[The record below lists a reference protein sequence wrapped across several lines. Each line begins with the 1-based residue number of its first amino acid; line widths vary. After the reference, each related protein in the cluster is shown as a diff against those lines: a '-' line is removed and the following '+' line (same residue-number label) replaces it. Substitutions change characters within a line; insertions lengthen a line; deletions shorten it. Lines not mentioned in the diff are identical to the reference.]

1 MAEILPEVD
10 TSARIKVIGVGG
22 GGNSAVNRMINAK
35 MQGVEVVVINTDA
48 QALVHSHAKNKIH
61 IGRET
66 TRGLGAGADPEVG
79 RRAAEESEKEIY
91 EAVKGADM
99 VFITLGEGGGTGT
112 GGAPFVAAAA
122 REAGAL
128 VVAIVTKPFTFEGE
142 RRRRSAEAGIAELKD
157 NVDTLI
163 TIPNDR
169 LLQMID
175 RKTSLVDAF
184 GIVDE
189 VLQQGVQ
196 GISNLITIHGLINL
210 DFADVKAIMSNAGSA
225 LMGIGRA
232 RGDNRAVEAVRQ
244 AIDSPLLETSIDG
257 ARGVLL
263 NITGGRGM
271 TMHEIDEAAQTI
283 TEAAAD
289 DANIIFGAVLDES
302 LEDDIQ
308 ITVVATGFE
317 DHDRAQAVAV
327 KPVISSRPAPIVI
340 PEPQPVRAEV
350 VPSVAVPAPIV
361 REVEIEAEPVRPHTV
376 HPPLSRPAPEP
387 DDESLFA
394 PATVLPLGRRP
405 LIDERPKDLEPEAV
419 PPPPR
424 PEPTAPPRRFAPL
437 ASIEPDDNSVE
448 PLPQTSPS
456 RPVASRPAPRH
467 ATPTP
472 IDDEPVLPAFAEEDD
487 LPEPVRHQP
496 LADLGL
502 TDDDDLDVPAFI
514 RRKVE

>member
-22 GGNSAVNRMINAK
+22 GGNSAVNRMIEAK
-35 MQGVEVVVINTDA
+35 MLGVEFVVINTDA
-48 QALVHSHAKNKIH
+48 QALLHSKAHNKIH

-142 RRRRSAEAGIAELKD
+142 RRRRSAENGIADLKD

-232 RGDNRAVEAVRQ
+232 RGDSRAVEAARQ
-244 AIDSPLLETSIDG
+244 AIDSPLLETSIEG
-257 ARGVLL
+257 ARGVLF

-271 TMHEIDEAAQTI
+271 TMHEIDEAAKTI
-283 TEAAAD
+283 TEAVAD

-302 LEDDIQ
+302 LEDDVQ
-308 ITVVATGFE
+308 ITVVATGFDNGPRE
-317 DHDRAQAVAV
+317 REVNV
-327 KPVISSRPAPIVI
+327 RPVNTHYSAPAPAPLPVAPPPPV
-340 PEPQPVRAEV
+340 PEPEPEPEPEPVPVFAPSVLPTTRQPLINERPQVAEPEPEV
-350 VPSVAVPAPIV
+350 VPVQ
-361 REVEIEAEPVRPHTV
+361 
-376 HPPLSRPAPEP
+376 PEP
-387 DDESLFA
+387 E
-394 PATVLPLGRRP
+394 V
-405 LIDERPKDLEPEAV
+405 V
-419 PPPPR
+419 
-424 PEPTAPPRRFAPL
+424 APPRRFAPL
-437 ASIEPDDNSVE
+437 ASIEPEDNTHE
-448 PLPQTSPS
+448 
-456 RPVASRPAPRH
+456 
-467 ATPTP
+467 
-472 IDDEPVLPAFAEEDD
+472 EPVHHTAVPAHQAPTAHHRTEPAKAEPMPAFE
-487 LPEPVRHQP
+487 EPVGEPVPTASNRRTQQP
-496 LADLGL
+496 LADLGVADE
-502 TDDDDLDVPAFI
+502 DDFDVPTFI
-514 RRKVE
+514 RRKVD

>member
-1 MAEILPEVD
+1 MRVLGGKELLMAEIMPDVD

-22 GGNSAVNRMINAK
+22 GGNSAVNRMIESK
-35 MQGVEVVVINTDA
+35 LQGVEFVVINTDA
-48 QALVHSHAKNKIH
+48 QALLHAKAPSKIH

-99 VFITLGEGGGTGT
+99 IFITLGEGGGTGT
-112 GGAPFVAAAA
+112 GAAPLIASAA

-142 RRRRSAEAGIAELKD
+142 RRRRSADAGIVELKD

-196 GISNLITIHGLINL
+196 GISSLITVHGLINL

-232 RGDNRAVEAVRQ
+232 SGDNRAVEAARQ
-244 AIDSPLLETSIDG
+244 AIDSPLLETSIEG
-257 ARGVLL
+257 ARGVLF
-263 NITGGRGM
+263 NITGGRNM
-271 TMHEIDEAAQTI
+271 TMHEIDEAAKTV
-283 TEAAAD
+283 TDAVD
-289 DANIIFGAVLDES
+289 PDANIIFGAVLDDN
-302 LEDDIQ
+302 LDDDLQ
-308 ITVVATGFE
+308 ITVVATGFDTAKRVVHE
-317 DHDRAQAVAV
+317 SAPSSHAHTHEQVR
-327 KPVISSRPAPIVI
+327 VIAR
-340 PEPQPVRAEV
+340 PEPEIVPEPVFEPTFEREPAVVYAPEV
-350 VPSVAVPAPIV
+350 VLAPRQPFINERPQVEPEPDVVPVAVP
-361 REVEIEAEPVRPHTV
+361 EVEE
-376 HPPLSRPAPEP
+376 
-387 DDESLFA
+387 
-394 PATVLPLGRRP
+394 
-405 LIDERPKDLEPEAV
+405 
-419 PPPPR
+419 
-424 PEPTAPPRRFAPL
+424 APPRRFASL
-437 ASIEPDDNSVE
+437 ASIEPAEDE
-448 PLPQTSPS
+448 PQ
-456 RPVASRPAPRH
+456 PRH
-467 ATPTP
+467 RYGHTPVVERHEPDHKEATEPDP
-472 IDDEPVLPAFAEEDD
+472 AYEDSIDEPVVANHSRSVDADSGM
-487 LPEPVRHQP
+487 P
-496 LADLGL
+496 L
-502 TDDDDLDVPAFI
+502 DDDDLDVPAFI

>member
-10 TSARIKVIGVGG
+10 TSARIKVIGCGG
-22 GGNSAVNRMINAK
+22 GGGSALNRMIDAK
-35 MQGVEVVVINTDA
+35 MQGVEFVVINTDA
-48 QALVHSHAKNKIH
+48 QALLHSKAHQKIH

-79 RRAAEESEKEIY
+79 RKAAEESEKDIY

-112 GGAPFVAAAA
+112 GAAPLIASAA

-142 RRRRSAEAGIAELKD
+142 RRRRSAEAGIVELKET
-157 NVDTLI
+157 VDTLI

-232 RGDNRAVEAVRQ
+232 SGDNRATEAARQ
-244 AIDSPLLETSIDG
+244 AIDSPLLETSIEG
-257 ARGVLL
+257 ARGVLF
-263 NITGGRGM
+263 NITGGKNM
-271 TMHEIDEAAQTI
+271 TMHEIDEAAKTI
-283 TEAAAD
+283 TDAVD
-289 DANIIFGAVLDES
+289 PDANIIFGAVLDDS
-302 LEDDIQ
+302 LEDDLL
-308 ITVVATGFE
+308 ITAVATGFDSARQVHIE
-317 DHDRAQAVAV
+317 APRDRTPQVAP
-327 KPVISSRPAPIVI
+327 PVASI
-340 PEPQPVRAEV
+340 PEPVAVVIPPEPEPEPEPEPYVPPVMPAPRQPFINERPQVATEPEV
-350 VPSVAVPAPIV
+350 VPIKVPKVDP
-361 REVEIEAEPVRPHTV
+361 
-376 HPPLSRPAPEP
+376 
-387 DDESLFA
+387 
-394 PATVLPLGRRP
+394 
-405 LIDERPKDLEPEAV
+405 
-419 PPPPR
+419 
-424 PEPTAPPRRFAPL
+424 APPRRFAPI
-437 ASIEPDDNSVE
+437 ASIEPEDNTHEEDPEPAYEEPVE
-448 PLPQTSPS
+448 PVHVSKPYQSMS
-456 RPVASRPAPRH
+456 
-467 ATPTP
+467 
-472 IDDEPVLPAFAEEDD
+472 EPDMDMPM
-487 LPEPVRHQP
+487 
-496 LADLGL
+496 
-502 TDDDDLDVPAFI
+502 DDDLDVPAFI